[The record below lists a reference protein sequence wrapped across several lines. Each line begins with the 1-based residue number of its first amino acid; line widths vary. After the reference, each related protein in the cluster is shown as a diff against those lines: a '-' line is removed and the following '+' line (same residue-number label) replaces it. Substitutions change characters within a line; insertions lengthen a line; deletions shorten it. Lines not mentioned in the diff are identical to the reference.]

1 MMTTGEQASGTALGM
16 IEDRD
21 SGPAVA
27 RRATGEDHSPAL
39 LGLAE
44 RYALVALLGV
54 LLIVFAVL
62 PSTSQIFLSAANLR
76 NVAAN
81 ESVIAIA
88 ALAAMVPLLAGQF
101 DVSIGAILGM
111 AQIAVASAMAHGV
124 PLTGAIAIALACAL
138 VVGVLNGCLVA
149 YLGVNSFIITLA
161 TATLLAGLVS
171 LYTHDQVIL
180 QGVSQHLVDFG
191 SGNLLGVPKVTWL
204 VALVALLVAYGISW
218 TLQGRRLVS
227 VGSNA
232 RAARLV
238 GMPVNRTILAGFVV
252 AALLAGVAGVLQ
264 VARTGTGNPQIGN
277 AYTLSALSA
286 AFLGASTIR
295 PGRFNVVGT
304 LVGVAF
310 VAFSVNGLTL
320 AGAADW
326 VDPVFTGTALAV
338 AVTLSTVLGRRRGAQ
353 RII

>member
-1 MMTTGEQASGTALGM
+1 MTTTGERASDL
-16 IEDRD
+16 IEERA
-21 SGPAVA
+21 PAPAAA
-27 RRATGEDHSPAL
+27 RRATGADDSSAL

-44 RYALVALLGV
+44 RYALVVLLGV

-62 PSTSQIFLSAANLR
+62 PSTSDTFLTAANLR

-124 PLTGAIAIALACAL
+124 PLAGAIAIALACAL
-138 VVGVLNGCLVA
+138 VVGVINGWLVA

-161 TATLLAGLVS
+161 MATLLGGLVS

-180 QGVSQHLVDFG
+180 QGVSQDLVDFG
-191 SGNLLGVPKVTWL
+191 SGNLLGVPRVTWL

-227 VGSNA
+227 VGSNV

-238 GMPVNRTILAGFVV
+238 GMPVNRIMLASFVV
-252 AALLAGVAGVLQ
+252 AALLAGIAGVLQ

-277 AYTLSALSA
+277 AYTLAALSA

-295 PGRFNVVGT
+295 PGRFNVPGT
-304 LVGVAF
+304 LIGVAF

-338 AVTLSTVLGRRRGAQ
+338 AVALSTILGRRRGAQ
-353 RII
+353 RVI

>member
-1 MMTTGEQASGTALGM
+1 MTTIGERASDM
-16 IEDRD
+16 IEARVTE
-21 SGPAVA
+21 PAA
-27 RRATGEDHSPAL
+27 AKRATGPSRSSAL

-44 RYALVALLGV
+44 RYALVAFLGV

-62 PSTSQIFLSAANLR
+62 PATSETFLTAANLR

-81 ESVIAIA
+81 ESVIAVA

-101 DVSIGAILGM
+101 DVSIGAVLGM

-124 PLTGAIAIALACAL
+124 ALTGAIAIALACAL
-138 VVGVLNGCLVA
+138 VVGAVNGWLVA

-161 TATLLAGLVS
+161 TATLVGGLVS

-191 SGNLLGVPKVTWL
+191 SGNLLGVPRVTWL
-204 VALVALLVAYGISW
+204 VALVALLVAYGLGW

-227 VGSNA
+227 VGSNV

-238 GMPVNRTILAGFVV
+238 GMPVNRIMLASFVV
-252 AALLAGVAGVLQ
+252 AALLAGIAGVLQ

-277 AYTLSALSA
+277 AYTLAALSA

-295 PGRFNVVGT
+295 PGRFNVPGT
-304 LVGVAF
+304 IIGVAF

-326 VDPVFTGTALAV
+326 VDPVFTGTALCVAV
-338 AVTLSTVLGRRRGAQ
+338 ALSTVLGRRRGAQ
-353 RII
+353 RVI

>member
-1 MMTTGEQASGTALGM
+1 MISTRERASDAAAVAM
-16 IEDRD
+16 IEDRAPEPAAGQTTGPD
-21 SGPAVA
+21 RSSG
-27 RRATGEDHSPAL
+27 L

-44 RYALVALLGV
+44 RYALVALLAV

-62 PSTSQIFLSAANLR
+62 PSTSDTFLTAANLR

-81 ESVIAIA
+81 ESVIAVA

-111 AQIAVASAMAHGV
+111 AQIAVASAMANGV

-138 VVGVLNGCLVA
+138 VVGAVNGWLVA
-149 YLGVNSFIITLA
+149 YLGVSSFIITLA
-161 TATLLAGLVS
+161 TATLVAGLVS

-180 QGVSQHLVDFG
+180 QGISQHLVDFG
-191 SGNLLGVPKVTWL
+191 SGNLLGVPQVTWL
-204 VALVALLVAYGISW
+204 VALVALLVAYGVGW
-218 TLQGRRLVS
+218 TLHGRRLVS
-227 VGSNA
+227 VGSNV

-238 GMPVNRTILAGFVV
+238 GMSVNRIMLSSFMI
-252 AALLAGVAGVLQ
+252 AALLAGIAGVLQ

-277 AYTLSALSA
+277 AYTLAALSA

-295 PGRFNVVGT
+295 PGRFNVPGT

-338 AVTLSTVLGRRRGAQ
+338 AVALSTVLGRRRGAQ
-353 RII
+353 RTI

>member
-1 MMTTGEQASGTALGM
+1 MSTHQQAGDAALAT
-16 IEDRD
+16 IEDRAA
-21 SGPAVA
+21 PPVAAVEA
-27 RRATGEDHSPAL
+27 PPRAHRAPAL
-39 LGLAE
+39 LGFAE

-54 LLIVFAVL
+54 LLIVFATL
-62 PSTSQIFLSAANLR
+62 PSTSGTFLTAANLR

-81 ESVIAIA
+81 ESVIAVA

-101 DVSIGAILGM
+101 DVSIGAVLGM
-111 AQIAVASAMAHGV
+111 SQIAVASAMAHGV
-124 PLTGAIAIALACAL
+124 PLAGAVAIALACAL
-138 VVGVLNGCLVA
+138 VVGAVNGWLVA
-149 YLGVNSFIITLA
+149 YLGVNAFIVTLA
-161 TATLLAGLVS
+161 TATLVGGLVS

-180 QGVSQHLVDFG
+180 QGISQHLVDFG
-191 SGNLLGVPKVTWL
+191 SGNLMGVPQVTWL
-204 VALVALLVAYGISW
+204 VALVALLVAYGVGW

-227 VGSNA
+227 VGSNV

-238 GMPVNRTILAGFVV
+238 GMPVNRIMLASFVV

-295 PGRFNVVGT
+295 PGRFNVLGT
-304 LVGVAF
+304 LIGVAF

-338 AVTLSTVLGRRRGAQ
+338 AVALSTVLGRRRGAQ

>member
-1 MMTTGEQASGTALGM
+1 MSTTGERARDTALAT

-21 SGPAVA
+21 GGPAVA
-27 RRATGEDHSPAL
+27 RRATGDGDSTAL

-54 LLIVFAVL
+54 LLVVFAVL
-62 PSTSQIFLSAANLR
+62 PSTADTFLTPANLR

-81 ESVIAIA
+81 ESVIAIT

-138 VVGVLNGCLVA
+138 VVGAVNGWLVA

-161 TATLLAGLVS
+161 TATLLGGLVS

-180 QGVSQHLVDFG
+180 QGVSQQLVDFG

-204 VALVALLVAYGISW
+204 VALVALVVAYGISW

-227 VGSNA
+227 VGSNI

-238 GMPVNRTILAGFVV
+238 GMPVNRIMLASFVV
-252 AALLAGVAGVLQ
+252 AALLAGIAGVLQ

-338 AVTLSTVLGRRRGAQ
+338 AVALSTVLGRRRGAQ